1 MPGVRAASGSP
12 PSAAPGRRPRSANGL
27 RAALQAYIDLTQPYR
42 KQAAQAGENVPGK
55 AAPTPAAEEAV
66 RTRQDTLA
74 DALRSKL
81 RPNATQSF
89 IFTQEIAQ
97 TIKRQLDTAVASVR
111 RDLILDELAEQ
122 SEGTGQHSL
131 LNTKFHAIGAAAMT
145 AITFG

>member
-1 MPGVRAASGSP
+1 MRDDRSRRSRQTPHRSG
-12 PSAAPGRRPRSANGL
+12 PRSARVRPPRRRAPLLSIATFTMGLLVATCGPTLPPATAPSQPDPSLEPL

-42 KQAAQAGENVPGK
+42 KQAAQAGEKVPGK
-55 AAPTPAAEEAV
+55 AAPTPAAEESV

-97 TIKRQLDTAVASVR
+97 TIKRQLDTA
-111 RDLILDELAEQ
+111 
-122 SEGTGQHSL
+122 
-131 LNTKFHAIGAAAMT
+131 
-145 AITFG
+145 